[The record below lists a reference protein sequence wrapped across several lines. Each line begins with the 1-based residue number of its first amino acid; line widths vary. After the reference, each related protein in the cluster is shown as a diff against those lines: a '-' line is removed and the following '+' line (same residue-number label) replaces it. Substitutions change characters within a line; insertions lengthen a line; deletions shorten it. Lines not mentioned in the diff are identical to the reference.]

1 MELKIQNITKRYRDK
16 AAVDDVSITLTPG
29 VWGLLGANGAGKT
42 TLMRM
47 LAGIL
52 RPSSGRILCDGVEIG
67 TLGAAYREKLGY
79 LPQEFGFYPEF
90 TVQDYLEYM
99 AALKGLPRTE
109 AARQI
114 DALLERVSLTEVR
127 RKKIIKLSGGM
138 KRRVGIAQALLN
150 DPEILILDEPTAGP
164 RRTGALPQSAVGVCA
179 GTDRSHFNAYRFGC
193 GIHCGRKCR
202 DEGWQNHCTGHHRR
216 AGKADR
222 SQSLAGEHPDGT
234 AFPVGTPAAGS
245 ESAQRAGRNGNIAVS
260 GGCTA
265 AAGQRPGTAQTGRS
279 VSVAFPRGNGGSKM
293 NLYRLELKRVCK
305 TRMTAILLAIA
316 LVLAVVM
323 AYLPVTF
330 IGWTE
335 LDASG
340 NKVSYTGLKAIR
352 KRQEQQVS
360 GTITPDVMQEA
371 LETYQ
376 RVYRQYD
383 ASSINDIP
391 VEVFYK
397 ELARYQPLVNNAKEA
412 FADPK
417 TGMAPGVMGLTA
429 EDMQNFYSQLPKRLE
444 SVIWL
449 EQSGKP
455 GYEQAQ
461 AIAQKKFDA
470 VQKPFTYSFGVSPD
484 AMDYQTL
491 LSLLLTL
498 LCAVIAAPV
507 FASDAQTGAQ
517 DIQLCTKN
525 GGLRLAAAKLA
536 AAFSIT
542 GAAYLLCGVV
552 WILVTN
558 ALFGWESTQT
568 SVQWLFSVTS
578 LLPYTV
584 GQMEWVMLV
593 ANFLIFFAEVAFVL
607 MASVWAKNNLT
618 ALSVALISVV
628 APLIVYMVVPGSFGE
643 WLSTLIPAGGIGL
656 SNALLYKMISFDF
669 LYAGGHAF
677 FQADVL
683 LASAP
688 IKIVLLVGLAAWGY
702 LRKTKV
708 A

>member
-1 MELKIQNITKRYRDK
+1 
-16 AAVDDVSITLTPG
+16 
-29 VWGLLGANGAGKT
+29 
-42 TLMRM
+42 
-47 LAGIL
+47 
-52 RPSSGRILCDGVEIG
+52 
-67 TLGAAYREKLGY
+67 
-79 LPQEFGFYPEF
+79 
-90 TVQDYLEYM
+90 
-99 AALKGLPRTE
+99 
-109 AARQI
+109 
-114 DALLERVSLTEVR
+114 
-127 RKKIIKLSGGM
+127 
-138 KRRVGIAQALLN
+138 
-150 DPEILILDEPTAGP
+150 
-164 RRTGALPQSAVGVCA
+164 
-179 GTDRSHFNAYRFGC
+179 
-193 GIHCGRKCR
+193 
-202 DEGWQNHCTGHHRR
+202 
-216 AGKADR
+216 
-222 SQSLAGEHPDGT
+222 
-234 AFPVGTPAAGS
+234 
-245 ESAQRAGRNGNIAVS
+245 
-260 GGCTA
+260 
-265 AAGQRPGTAQTGRS
+265 
-279 VSVAFPRGNGGSKM
+279 M

-316 LVLAVVM
+316 LVLVPGQSFWNVLRSWLFGAFGVVTYFVGPFLL
-323 AYLPVTF
+323 YL
-330 IGWTE
+330 
-335 LDASG
+335 AC
-340 NKVSYTGLKAIR
+340 LKAIR

-371 LETYQ
+371 LEAYQ

-525 GGLRLAAAKLA
+525 GGLWLA

-669 LYAGGHAF
+669 LYAGRHAF

>member
-1 MELKIQNITKRYRDK
+1 
-16 AAVDDVSITLTPG
+16 
-29 VWGLLGANGAGKT
+29 
-42 TLMRM
+42 
-47 LAGIL
+47 
-52 RPSSGRILCDGVEIG
+52 
-67 TLGAAYREKLGY
+67 
-79 LPQEFGFYPEF
+79 
-90 TVQDYLEYM
+90 
-99 AALKGLPRTE
+99 
-109 AARQI
+109 
-114 DALLERVSLTEVR
+114 
-127 RKKIIKLSGGM
+127 
-138 KRRVGIAQALLN
+138 
-150 DPEILILDEPTAGP
+150 
-164 RRTGALPQSAVGVCA
+164 
-179 GTDRSHFNAYRFGC
+179 
-193 GIHCGRKCR
+193 
-202 DEGWQNHCTGHHRR
+202 
-216 AGKADR
+216 
-222 SQSLAGEHPDGT
+222 
-234 AFPVGTPAAGS
+234 
-245 ESAQRAGRNGNIAVS
+245 
-260 GGCTA
+260 
-265 AAGQRPGTAQTGRS
+265 
-279 VSVAFPRGNGGSKM
+279 M

-340 NKVSYTGLKAIR
+340 NEVCYTGLKAIR

-371 LETYQ
+371 LEAYQ

-391 VEVFYK
+391 DEVFYK

-507 FASDAQTGAQ
+507 FASDAQ
-517 DIQLCTKN
+517 
-525 GGLRLAAAKLA
+525 LA

-542 GAAYLLCGVV
+542 GVAYLLCGVV

>member
-1 MELKIQNITKRYRDK
+1 
-16 AAVDDVSITLTPG
+16 
-29 VWGLLGANGAGKT
+29 
-42 TLMRM
+42 
-47 LAGIL
+47 
-52 RPSSGRILCDGVEIG
+52 
-67 TLGAAYREKLGY
+67 
-79 LPQEFGFYPEF
+79 
-90 TVQDYLEYM
+90 
-99 AALKGLPRTE
+99 
-109 AARQI
+109 
-114 DALLERVSLTEVR
+114 
-127 RKKIIKLSGGM
+127 
-138 KRRVGIAQALLN
+138 
-150 DPEILILDEPTAGP
+150 
-164 RRTGALPQSAVGVCA
+164 
-179 GTDRSHFNAYRFGC
+179 
-193 GIHCGRKCR
+193 
-202 DEGWQNHCTGHHRR
+202 
-216 AGKADR
+216 
-222 SQSLAGEHPDGT
+222 
-234 AFPVGTPAAGS
+234 
-245 ESAQRAGRNGNIAVS
+245 
-260 GGCTA
+260 
-265 AAGQRPGTAQTGRS
+265 
-279 VSVAFPRGNGGSKM
+279 M

-340 NKVSYTGLKAIR
+340 NEVRYTGLKAIR

-360 GTITPDVMQEA
+360 DTITPDVMQEA
-371 LETYQ
+371 LEAYQ

-397 ELARYQPLVNNAKEA
+397 ELARYRPFVNNAKEA

-470 VQKPFTYSFGVSPD
+470 VQRPFTYSFGVSPD

-552 WILVTN
+552 WIMVTN

-568 SVQWLFSVTS
+568 SDTFCQGCLRT
-578 LLPYTV
+578 
-584 GQMEWVMLV
+584 
-593 ANFLIFFAEVAFVL
+593 FFAVIQNQTLDFVAHGFFARFTEMDFDAV
-607 MASVWAKNNLT
+607 
-618 ALSVALISVV
+618 
-628 APLIVYMVVPGSFGE
+628 G
-643 WLSTLIPAGGIGL
+643 GL
-656 SNALLYKMISFDF
+656 SDF
-669 LYAGGHAF
+669 LYHYRWRGFLYGQRGSGCGGAAVAGVVVHRLSF
-677 FQADVL
+677 
-683 LASAP
+683 P
-688 IKIVLLVGLAAWGY
+688 
-702 LRKTKV
+702 
-708 A
+708 

>member
-1 MELKIQNITKRYRDK
+1 
-16 AAVDDVSITLTPG
+16 
-29 VWGLLGANGAGKT
+29 
-42 TLMRM
+42 
-47 LAGIL
+47 
-52 RPSSGRILCDGVEIG
+52 
-67 TLGAAYREKLGY
+67 
-79 LPQEFGFYPEF
+79 
-90 TVQDYLEYM
+90 
-99 AALKGLPRTE
+99 
-109 AARQI
+109 
-114 DALLERVSLTEVR
+114 
-127 RKKIIKLSGGM
+127 
-138 KRRVGIAQALLN
+138 
-150 DPEILILDEPTAGP
+150 
-164 RRTGALPQSAVGVCA
+164 
-179 GTDRSHFNAYRFGC
+179 
-193 GIHCGRKCR
+193 
-202 DEGWQNHCTGHHRR
+202 
-216 AGKADR
+216 
-222 SQSLAGEHPDGT
+222 
-234 AFPVGTPAAGS
+234 
-245 ESAQRAGRNGNIAVS
+245 
-260 GGCTA
+260 
-265 AAGQRPGTAQTGRS
+265 
-279 VSVAFPRGNGGSKM
+279 M
-293 NLYRLELKRVCK
+293 NLYKLELKRVCK

-352 KRQEQQVS
+352 KWQEQQVS

-371 LETYQ
+371 LEAYQ

-449 EQSGKP
+449 EQDGKP

-470 VQKPFTYSFGVSPD
+470 VQKPFTYSFGVSSD

-517 DIQLCTKN
+517 DIQLCTKH
-525 GGLRLAAAKLA
+525 GGLRLAVTKLA
-536 AAFSIT
+536 AALTVT
-542 GAAYLLCGVV
+542 GGAYLVCGVV
-552 WILVTN
+552 WIVVTN
-558 ALFGWESTQT
+558 TLFGWEGTKT

-578 LLPYTV
+578 LLPFTA
-584 GQMEWVMLV
+584 GQLQWVMLLS
-593 ANFLIFFAEVAFVL
+593 NFALFLAAETFALAVSA
-607 MASVWAKNNLT
+607 WAGSNLT
-618 ALSVALISVV
+618 ALSAALVSVV
-628 APLIVYMVVPGSFGE
+628 APLIVYMVVPGSLGE
-643 WLSTLIPAGGIGL
+643 WLSTLLPAGGIGL
-656 SNALLYKMISFDF
+656 SNALLYKMYSFDF
-669 LYAGGHAF
+669 LFAGGHAF

-683 LASAP
+683 RALAP
-688 IKIVLLVGLAAWGY
+688 VKIVLFLALAVWGY
-702 LRKTKV
+702 RRKMV
-708 A
+708 R